1 MASRLV
7 LMVDDDPNLRDLVGL
22 ILSEMG
28 LRVAT
33 AATGAEG
40 LDLARSLHPDL
51 ILLDDRTPG
60 PEGPEVLRRLKGS
73 PQTVDIPIVVMTA
86 VPSPELFQSPGPDE
100 VLRKPF
106 DPDQLEALVR
116 RCLGLPGPG
125 VDQVDPNG

>member
-1 MASRLV
+1 MASQLV
-7 LMVDDDPNLRDLVGL
+7 LVVDEDPNLRDLVEL
-22 ILSEMG
+22 VISEMG
-28 LRVAT
+28 LQVAL

-51 ILLDDRTPG
+51 ILLDERTPG
-60 PEGPEVLRRLKGS
+60 PGGPEVLRRLKGS
-73 PQTVDIPIVVMTA
+73 PQTADIPIVVMIA
-86 VPSPELFQSPGPDE
+86 VPPPELFQGPGPDE